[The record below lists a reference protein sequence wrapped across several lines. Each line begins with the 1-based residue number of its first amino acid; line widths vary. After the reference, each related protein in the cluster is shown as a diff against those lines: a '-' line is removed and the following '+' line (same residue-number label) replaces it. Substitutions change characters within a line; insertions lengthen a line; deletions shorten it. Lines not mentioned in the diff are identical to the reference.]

1 MQIDHLALVGSIHSR
16 RSGTNI
22 AENGSENLNVL
33 LEVIVQLFEE
43 SDSAMHSFDNL
54 LVRLDRIFLAFNS
67 AIQCE
72 QLEV

>member
-1 MQIDHLALVGSIHSR
+1 MQIDHLALVGSIHCR
-16 RSGTNI
+16 GRGTNI
-22 AENGSENLNVL
+22 AENGNERLNVL

-54 LVRLDRIFLAFNS
+54 LVCLDRIFLAFNS

>member
-1 MQIDHLALVGSIHSR
+1 MQIDHLALVGSIHCR
-16 RSGTNI
+16 RRGTNI
-22 AENGSENLNVL
+22 AENGSEHLDVL
-33 LEVIVQLFEE
+33 LEVIVQLFEK

>member
-1 MQIDHLALVGSIHSR
+1 MQIDHLALVGSIHCR
-16 RSGTNI
+16 GRGTNI
-22 AENGSENLNVL
+22 AENGSERLNVL